1 MKGSLIWLTINL
13 ASIALAV
20 VIVMLACPPVQ
31 YVCGRIRIPSRDIS
45 AEIYTTEPSTDCG
58 GIPALWNGGKVTCKA
73 DLSCVEVGD
82 MADIITFDGGHLV
95 MECIQIRKGR
105 GWFMKPQGD
114 VLVINDRYVY
124 RFTRL

>member
-1 MKGSLIWLTINL
+1 MKGSLIWLTVNMAI
-13 ASIALAV
+13 IALAV

-31 YVCGRIRIPSRDIS
+31 YVCGRIRIPALDIS
-45 AEIYTTEPSTDCG
+45 AEIYTNEPGEDCC
-58 GIPALWNGGKVTCKA
+58 IPSLWNGGKVTCKA
-73 DLSCVEVGD
+73 DLSGVEVGD

-95 MECIQIRKGR
+95 MECVQIRKGLA
-105 GWFMKPQGD
+105 WFMKPQGD